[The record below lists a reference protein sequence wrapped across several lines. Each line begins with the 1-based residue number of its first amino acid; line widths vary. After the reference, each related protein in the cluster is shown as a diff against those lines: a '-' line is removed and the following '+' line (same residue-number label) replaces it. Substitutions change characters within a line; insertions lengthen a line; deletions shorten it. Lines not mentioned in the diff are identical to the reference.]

1 MGNTNTDH
9 SNGTPAALE
18 PFELK
23 RIIQPFPAFPL
34 RRMTP
39 ADRRELFTSK
49 TITDSI
55 DRIINPESFIA
66 KEHYRFLLRRN
77 EFDLPGFNNPAF
89 VLHLIPAEIYREIL
103 AELERGSDGRG

>member
-1 MGNTNTDH
+1 MEIIKTYHTK
-9 SNGTPAALE
+9 PAELE

-103 AELERGSDGRG
+103 AELERGNDGRG

>member
-1 MGNTNTDH
+1 MEVGRKH
-9 SNGTPAALE
+9 QINGTPAELE

-23 RIIQPFPAFPL
+23 RILQPFPAFPL

-103 AELERGSDGRG
+103 AKLERGSDGRG

>member
-1 MGNTNTDH
+1 MEVGRKH
-9 SNGTPAALE
+9 QINGTPAELE

-23 RIIQPFPAFPL
+23 RILQPFPAFPL

-39 ADRRELFTSK
+39 ADRRELCSSR
-49 TITDSI
+49 TIAESI
-55 DRIINPESFIA
+55 ERIISPESFIV

-103 AELERGSDGRG
+103 AELERGNDGRG